1 MIIMKKSFIDKFY
14 CLRHIN
20 RHRRDDNRQ
29 RYIDSLSH
37 ACGNDDNVIRIVYGL
52 AEKLVGIPND
62 FEIQNNSNWPLEVR
76 SRIQSMQSELRL
88 VGLPIGDDF
97 ETMRCIRSR
106 YAQFGG
112 EIQDYVDYL
121 SDKIQ
126 VEVDDI
132 KFKLEKSKQQKPA
145 AASGSE

>member
-1 MIIMKKSFIDKFY
+1 MKKSFIDKFY

-20 RHRRDDNRQ
+20 RHRNDENRQ
-29 RYIDSLSH
+29 RYLDSLDH

-62 FEIQNNSNWPLEVR
+62 LEIQNNPNWPAEVR
-76 SRIQSMQSELRL
+76 SRIQSMQSELRIL
-88 VGLPIGDDF
+88 GLPIGDDL

-112 EIQDYVDYL
+112 EVQDYVDYL

-126 VEVDDI
+126 VEVDEI
-132 KFKLEKSKQQKPA
+132 KSKQKKSA
-145 AASGSE
+145 AASSSE